1 MKKFAVV
8 LCGCGS
14 LDGSEIHESV
24 MTLLA
29 IDKSGSSYTVFA
41 PNDNQ
46 YQVINHVTKQPVNQT
61 RNMMEEASRISRG
74 EIHELSEYNPAD
86 FDALVFPGGNGAAKN
101 LFTYGIDGLNMT
113 VRPDVERVIIDTYKA
128 KKPIGALC
136 IAPVLIAKV
145 LPGVALT
152 VGKIPQ
158 VIQHVETF
166 GAKHH
171 ITNETEV
178 ISDIENLVF
187 TSPCYMLQASI
198 KEIAESADY
207 LIKEILKHI

>member
-41 PNDNQ
+41 PNDDQ
-46 YQVINHVTKQPVNQT
+46 FQVINHITKQPVNQT

-74 EIHELSEYNPAD
+74 EIQELSEYNPDD

-101 LFTYGIDGLNMT
+101 LFTYGIDGINMA
-113 VRPDVERVIIDTYKA
+113 VRPDVEKVILETYRA

-158 VIQHVETF
+158 VIQHVEAF
-166 GAKHH
+166 GAKHQ

-178 ISDIENLVF
+178 HSGRF
-187 TSPCYMLQASI
+187 ARPKQF
-198 KEIAESADY
+198 
-207 LIKEILKHI
+207 

>member
-41 PNDNQ
+41 PDDNQ
-46 YQVINHVTKQPVNQT
+46 YQVINHITKQPMDQT
-61 RNMMEEASRISRG
+61 RNMMLEAARISRG
-74 EIHELSEYNPAD
+74 EIHELSEYNPAN

-113 VRPDVERVIIDTYKA
+113 VRPDVEKVILDTFKA

-145 LPGVALT
+145 IPGVALT
-152 VGKIPQ
+152 VGQ
-158 VIQHVETF
+158 VRNVIQDVEAF
-166 GAKHH
+166 GAQHKVTH
-171 ITNETEV
+171 ETEV

-198 KEIAESADY
+198 KEIAESADH
-207 LIKEILKHI
+207 LIQEILKHI

>member
-46 YQVINHVTKQPVNQT
+46 YQVINHITKQPVNQT

-74 EIHELSEYNPAD
+74 
-86 FDALVFPGGNGAAKN
+86 
-101 LFTYGIDGLNMT
+101 
-113 VRPDVERVIIDTYKA
+113 
-128 KKPIGALC
+128 
-136 IAPVLIAKV
+136 
-145 LPGVALT
+145 
-152 VGKIPQ
+152 KISR
-158 VIQHVETF
+158 VIQHVEAF
-166 GAKHH
+166 GAIHRV
-171 ITNETEV
+171 TNETEV

-198 KEIAESADY
+198 KEIAESADQ
-207 LIKEILKHI
+207 LIQVILKHI

>member
-41 PNDNQ
+41 PNDDQ
-46 YQVINHVTKQPVNQT
+46 FQVINHITKQPVNQT

-74 EIHELSEYNPAD
+74 EIQELSAYNPAD

-101 LFTYGIDGLNMT
+101 LFTYGLDGLNMT
-113 VRPDVERVIIDTYKA
+113 VRADVEKVILDTFHA

-145 LPGVALT
+145 IPGVALT

-166 GAKHH
+166 GAKHQ

-198 KEIAESADY
+198 KEIAESADH
-207 LIKEILKHI
+207 LIQEILKHI

>member
-29 IDKSGSSYTVFA
+29 IDNSGSSYTVFA
-41 PNDNQ
+41 PDDNQ
-46 YQVINHVTKQPVNQT
+46 YQVINHITKQPMDQT
-61 RNMMEEASRISRG
+61 RNMMIEAARISRG
-74 EIHELSEYNPAD
+74 DIHELSEYNPAN

-101 LFTYGIDGLNMT
+101 LFTYGIDGINMT
-113 VRPDVERVIIDTYKA
+113 VRPDVEKVILETFKA

-145 LPGVALT
+145 LPGVVLT
-152 VGKIPQ
+152 VGQ
-158 VIQHVETF
+158 VRNVIQDVESF
-166 GAKHH
+166 GAQHKV
-171 ITNETEV
+171 TLETEV

-198 KEIAESADY
+198 KEIAESADH
-207 LIKEILKHI
+207 LIQEILKHI

>member
-46 YQVINHVTKQPVNQT
+46 YQVINHITKQPVNQT

-74 EIHELSEYNPAD
+74 EIQELSEYNPD
-86 FDALVFPGGNGAAKN
+86 NFDALIFPGGNGAAKN

-113 VRPDVERVIIDTYKA
+113 VRPDVEKVILETYRA

-158 VIQHVETF
+158 VIQHVEAF
-166 GAKHH
+166 GAIHRV
-171 ITNETEV
+171 TNETEV

-198 KEIAESADY
+198 KEIAESADQ
-207 LIKEILKHI
+207 LIQVILKHI